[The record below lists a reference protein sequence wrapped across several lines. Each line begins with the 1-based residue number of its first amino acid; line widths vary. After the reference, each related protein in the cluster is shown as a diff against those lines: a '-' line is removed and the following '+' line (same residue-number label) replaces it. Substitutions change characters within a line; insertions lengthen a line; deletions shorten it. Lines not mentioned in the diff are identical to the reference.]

1 VSVSSNKPF
10 LVGITG
16 GIGAGKSI
24 VCRVFNVL
32 GIPVYDADSRAKQLM
47 VQDTLLISQI
57 KALFGEKAYDDAG
70 KLDNQYIASKVFKDK
85 EKLSQLNGFVHPAVK
100 KDFEKWVDENKNH
113 PYLIKEA
120 ALLIEAESYKALD
133 KLIVVTAPK
142 DVKIKRVLNRDT
154 HRDLEQVEAI
164 MQKQLSDEEKI
175 AIADYTLMN
184 DGVEMLLPQ
193 ILALHIQFS
202 K

>member
-1 VSVSSNKPF
+1 MKTKP
-10 LVGITG
+10 LLIGITG

-24 VCRVFNVL
+24 VCKVFDVL

-47 VQDTLLISQI
+47 VKDALLVDHI

-70 KLDNQYIASKVFKDK
+70 KLDNQLIASKVFKDK
-85 EKLSQLNGFVHPAVK
+85 EKLSQLNSYVHPAVK
-100 KDFEKWVDENKNH
+100 KDFEKWVDENKNQK
-113 PYLIKEA
+113 YLIKEA
-120 ALLIEAESYKALD
+120 ALLIEAGSYKSLD

-142 DVKIKRVLNRDT
+142 DIKIERVLNRDT

-175 AIADYTLMN
+175 AKADYILKN

-193 ILALHIQFS
+193 ILALHYQFIA
-202 K
+202 